1 MIILNPW
8 TYERIH
14 VCTHY
19 VKKRILIEDR
29 EEKKVE
35 ISKSF
40 WDLFHALVRFR
51 SIKLKQSVRYVRRP
65 IEFLLCGSVP
75 EKLICLYRTCDKLY
89 MANEQIT
96 IKEWNSFI
104 NPCPNIFARE
114 EREKKWN
121 PLVPAPFFALSWRQ
135 LSDYLFLYYLNCFYP
150 CLTFS
155 WHVFFLL
162 KQWRLEVADEKKIGH
177 SDLPL
182 QNFERFSSSIRRT
195 SSDFGY
201 SPWGN

>member
-89 MANEQIT
+89 RANEQIT

-104 NPCPNIFARE
+104 NSCPNIFARE

-155 WHVFFLL
+155 WHVFFFAKTVKARSGGREENWSLRPSTSEFWTIFFKYSKNKRRFWLL
-162 KQWRLEVADEKKIGH
+162 ALR
-177 SDLPL
+177 
-182 QNFERFSSSIRRT
+182 
-195 SSDFGY
+195 
-201 SPWGN
+201 